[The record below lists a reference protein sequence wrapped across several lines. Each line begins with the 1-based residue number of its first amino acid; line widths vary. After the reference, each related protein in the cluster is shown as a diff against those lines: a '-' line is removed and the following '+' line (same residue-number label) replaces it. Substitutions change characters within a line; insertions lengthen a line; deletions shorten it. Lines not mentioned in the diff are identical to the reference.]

1 MLELLAL
8 LRVNLKSNNNTY
20 QYRKSIYIHSIILLK
35 PKHELE
41 LILYILQDHPPLRP
55 S

>member
-20 QYRKSIYIHSIILLK
+20 QYRKSILLK